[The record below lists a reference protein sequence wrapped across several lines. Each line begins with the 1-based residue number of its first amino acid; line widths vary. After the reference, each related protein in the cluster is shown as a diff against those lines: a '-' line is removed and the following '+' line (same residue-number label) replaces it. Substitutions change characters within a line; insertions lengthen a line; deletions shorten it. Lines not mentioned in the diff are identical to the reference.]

1 MEVANVVQVK
11 MKLSHMTLNQ
21 ILAYVFPDGG
31 RKFKHSNLRLYS
43 VQAQDG
49 EEEESWGENKSEEE
63 FS

>member
-1 MEVANVVQVK
+1 
-11 MKLSHMTLNQ
+11 MTLNQ

-49 EEEESWGENKSEEE
+49 EEEESWGENESEEE